1 MQLSN
6 FLPTIVQT
14 QLQGCRFGAGQL
26 KSSWQAP
33 LLFSF
38 ARGGQSI
45 TRGPMNKKLKHVG
58 DAMYWVGSGIAGF
71 LAFFACP
78 GVMLAYL
85 TGHSRL
91 HHMSD
96 AIFVSAVFL
105 VVSLVGWGAGR
116 AFRHV
121 LART

>member
-1 MQLSN
+1 
-6 FLPTIVQT
+6 
-14 QLQGCRFGAGQL
+14 
-26 KSSWQAP
+26 
-33 LLFSF
+33 
-38 ARGGQSI
+38 
-45 TRGPMNKKLKHVG
+45 MNKKLKHVG

-96 AIFVSAVFL
+96 AIFVSAVFVGL
-105 VVSLVGWGAGR
+105 SLVSWGVGR
-116 AFRHV
+116 AFRQV
-121 LART
+121 LARI